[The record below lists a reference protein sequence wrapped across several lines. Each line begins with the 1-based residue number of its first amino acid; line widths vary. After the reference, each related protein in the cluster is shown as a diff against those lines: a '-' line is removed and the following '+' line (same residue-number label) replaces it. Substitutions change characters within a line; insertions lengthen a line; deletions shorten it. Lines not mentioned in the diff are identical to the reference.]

1 MEGTECDAPTKLVK
15 AKLITFVKKFNST
28 GLPNLLAK
36 RETEKFVMGENIA
49 GKAD

>member
-1 MEGTECDAPTKLVK
+1 MEGTEYDAPTRLVE
-15 AKLITFVKKFNST
+15 AKLITVVKRFNST